1 MLGGPDPHGIF
12 DDDSGLVIHP
22 RRSGMDGVEHFVH
35 AACILCLFLD
45 LHRLHMRALVLVT
58 DLINLVFKKFI
69 VVALLIIDYTANQ
82 QQHLQ
87 DYALHP
93 TVESARLVAVLS
105 LYVPHAQ
112 KHQSHSTRYKVSS
125 CEVVKGLENQ
135 RSVKLAE
142 EQPEAH

>member
-1 MLGGPDPHGIF
+1 
-12 DDDSGLVIHP
+12 
-22 RRSGMDGVEHFVH
+22 
-35 AACILCLFLD
+35 
-45 LHRLHMRALVLVT
+45 MRAFVLVT

-93 TVESARLVAVLS
+93 TIESASLVAILS

-112 KHQSHSTRYKVSS
+112 KYQSHSTRYKVGS

-142 EQPEAH
+142 EQSEAHQSAIDDPDTLKRE